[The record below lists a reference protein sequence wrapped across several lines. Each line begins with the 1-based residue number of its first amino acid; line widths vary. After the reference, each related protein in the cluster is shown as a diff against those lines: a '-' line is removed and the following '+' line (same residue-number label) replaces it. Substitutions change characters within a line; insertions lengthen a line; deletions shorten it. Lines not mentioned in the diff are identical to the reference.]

1 MALLRGS
8 PEAAEQLRKMLINCY
23 EQVINQY
30 VALETEL
37 RKIQSD
43 GQDSNIDQSVAV
55 MYGIRNELVE
65 VREPL
70 QQVITRLRAYQEF
83 LEQLDVAEQ
92 NHTTPTSYGEPNGDR
107 NTGRNGGTSNVRA
120 KSIVSDY
127 GFSFTQGI
135 TERMQMA
142 PEAVRTAWNRFAG
155 DFRVGSADSNDAYFS
170 PATMAVYL
178 DIAASAAGNAWS
190 EPYNTVFHEHG
201 HNIDHLLN
209 QAYGTGNPA
218 FAYSV
223 TFEGG
228 SFAVML
234 RQEAQEAVA
243 DFAQK
248 HGLSGL
254 PYGSICEA
262 FADEMRNTFTLM
274 ELADISDMF
283 EPYLD
288 IDYPMGTGHGL
299 SYWNHV
305 NPAEEAFA
313 EMFAANVAGSTSL
326 VQIKRFFP
334 RSYAIFERMLGV
346 IQ

>member
-1 MALLRGS
+1 MAHLRGS
-8 PEAAEQLRKMLINCY
+8 PEAAEQLRKMLIKCY
-23 EQVINQY
+23 EQLINQY
-30 VALETEL
+30 ATLEKEL
-37 RKIQSD
+37 RKIQSN
-43 GQDSNIDQSVAV
+43 GQDSNIDQSAAV
-55 MYGIRNELVE
+55 IYDIRNELVD
-65 VREPL
+65 VRDPL
-70 QQVITRLRAYQEF
+70 QRVINRLRAYQEF
-83 LEQLDVAEQ
+83 LEQLDTAEQ
-92 NHTTPTSYGEPNGDR
+92 NYTAPTSADEPNGERDMR
-107 NTGRNGGTSNVRA
+107 RDGGTGNVRA
-120 KSIVSDY
+120 QSIVSDY

-142 PEAVRTAWNRFAG
+142 PETVRMAWNRFAG
-155 DFRVGSADSNDAYFS
+155 DFRVGSADSEEAYFS
-170 PATMAVYL
+170 SDTMAVYL

-228 SFAVML
+228 SFAAML
-234 RQEAQEAVA
+234 RLEAQEAVA

-254 PYGSICEA
+254 PYGSVCKA
-262 FADEMRNTFTLM
+262 FADEMCKTFTLM

-283 EPYLD
+283 EPYLN

-299 SYWNHV
+299 SYWNYV
-305 NPAEEAFA
+305 DPAEEAFA
-313 EMFAANVAGSTSL
+313 EMFAANVAGSASL

-334 RSYAIFERMLGV
+334 RSYAIFERMLC
-346 IQ
+346 